1 MPPTR
6 QSTAK
11 LPLSPAVFHILL
23 ALADGEAHGYR
34 IRTIVRETS
43 DGALALDP
51 GSLYRLI
58 ARLLEDGLIEDAPSR
73 PKHANDDP
81 RSRYYRL
88 TIDGRSLLKAETVRL
103 AALVNLAKARTAKR
117 GGHA

>member
-11 LPLSPAVFHILL
+11 LPLAPAVLHVLL

-34 IRTIVRETS
+34 IRAAIIEAS
-43 DGALALDP
+43 NGALTLDP

-58 ARLLEDGLIEDAPSR
+58 ARLHEDELIEEVPPASR
-73 PKHANDDP
+73 RAGETRT
-81 RSRYYRL
+81 RSYRL
-88 TIDGRSLLKAETVRL
+88 TSEGRRILKAETQRMS
-103 AALVNLAKARTAKR
+103 ALVQLARTRTAKR

>member
-6 QSTAK
+6 RSSAK

-23 ALADGEAHGYR
+23 ALADGDAHGYR
-34 IRTIVRETS
+34 IRTAVIEAS
-43 DGALALDP
+43 NGALVLDP

-58 ARLLEDGLIEDAPSR
+58 ARLHEDQLIEDAPVGSR
-73 PKHANDDP
+73 STRDEE
-81 RSRYYRL
+81 RTRQYRL
-88 TIDGRSLLKAETVRL
+88 TSEGRRVLKAETQRMS
-103 AALVNLAKARTAKR
+103 ALVSLARTKTAKR

>member
-11 LPLSPAVFHILL
+11 LPLAPAVFHVLL
-23 ALADGEAHGYR
+23 ALADGDAHGYR
-34 IRTIVRETS
+34 IRAAVIEAS
-43 DGALALDP
+43 NGALVLDP

-58 ARLLEDGLIEDAPSR
+58 ARLHEDDLIEDAPAGSR
-73 PKHANDDP
+73 STRDEE
-81 RSRYYRL
+81 RVRRYRL
-88 TIDGRSLLKAETVRL
+88 TPEGRRVLKAETQRMS
-103 AALVNLAKARTAKR
+103 ALVSLVRTRTLNR

>member
-6 QSTAK
+6 QPTAK

-34 IRTIVRETS
+34 IRNLVREAS
-43 DGALALDP
+43 DGALVLDP

-58 ARLLEDGLIEDAPSR
+58 ARLHEDHLIEEVPTRTQRGDESR
-73 PKHANDDP
+73 T
-81 RSRYYRL
+81 RSYRL
-88 TIDGRSLLKAETVRL
+88 TSEGRRVLGAETQRMADLVSL
-103 AALVNLAKARTAKR
+103 ARPKTAKR